1 MIERIIEF
9 SIRNRFVV
17 ILATLGITIWGIHAV
32 INTPVDAIPDLSENQ
47 VIVFTDWMGRSPKE
61 IEDQITYPLSVN
73 LQGLAG
79 VKAVRSSSEFNFS
92 MINIIFED
100 NIDFYFA
107 RERVLER
114 LTLASTFL
122 PPGVVPYMAPD
133 ATALGQIFW
142 YTVEGQGQDLGR
154 LRAIQDWYVRYQL
167 NSVPGVAQVAS
178 AGGFPI
184 EYQIDVDPNKLRAY
198 NVTLGELFSAVARSN
213 SSVGGKVVQKGNAE
227 YIIRG
232 VGWIENTKDI
242 EKIVVKADPQKGT
255 PICVSNLA
263 VVSQGSEFRR
273 SALEKNG
280 NEAVGAV
287 VMMRHG
293 ENPLEVTRR
302 IKAKIQELQPGLPEG
317 VRIVPFYDRTRLIH
331 GAIETVTDTLRDEMI
346 IASLAILLILMHL
359 RSAILICMTLPL
371 AVLVS
376 FILMRH
382 FNIASNIMSLS
393 GIAISIGILVDQ
405 AIVMVENATH
415 HLTAH
420 FGHNVK
426 ITGDTREIVIPA
438 CRMVGRPI
446 FFSVIIILLSFIP
459 VFALTGQE
467 GKNFHPL
474 AFTKSF
480 AMIGVAILSI
490 TLVPALIPTFIKG
503 RLRAEEDSW
512 LVRNM
517 IAIYKPWLT
526 WLMPRWNLAM
536 WAFSALLILGA
547 GLFPINA
554 IVPIPW
560 HWCFL
565 FVVGLTMAITV
576 IFTRGARWQLL
587 SFVTLAALALTA
599 YGFPKIGV
607 DYMPPLDEGSILDMP
622 VTVPRASVTQTTDD
636 LKARDALLRRF
647 PEVELIVGKSGR
659 ADTPTDPSP
668 LDMVESVI
676 TLRPKDHWPKRKLRY
691 RDAEKQTA
699 VVLAALQDRHLI
711 GPIPQE
717 SDRHAM
723 LDPATMNAAT
733 RMDEAMREMTL
744 QQFSEFETA
753 LGPQLLDQFIA
764 ELVGRWQKAGRL
776 LAPLSEADM
785 HRLAGGLRKQFAT
798 ILAAGPGQEDVNRLM
813 QQIAEKL
820 AAEKKVELNPE
831 LLAVHFHPLYTAYL
845 AVTNVLGSEQPTLFT
860 EMFDFIAYE
869 REKHWRERVRQL
881 DHDIFPRAIAA
892 YDQYAIEELHK
903 LADEKGL
910 WAETSSPLPKGEDT
924 HSVSPHPLAG
934 EGPGVRAANESAVLD
949 HLAQRG
955 PHPNPLP
962 KGEGTKPFPNPLP
975 KGEGT
980 DLRSLHEELDATWS
994 APHILPWDNLFLWK
1008 STMLSRKKSDEGTDL
1023 LKEIDS
1029 VVRMPGWA
1037 NIWTQPIINRIDMLA
1052 TGVRTMIG
1060 VKVFGNDLDKIQEVS
1075 EQVAEVLKQI
1085 PGAVDVFPD
1094 QSRGKG
1100 YLEIKIDRDRAARYG
1115 VNVGDVQ
1122 DVIETALGGRAI
1134 TMTVEGRE
1142 RFPVRVRY
1150 ARTFREDEEDVKNL
1164 LVNAATAS
1172 MGSSGAMG
1180 NAGMNGGGGASPS
1193 SRNSPPVQVP
1203 LAMVADVKIV
1213 EGPAMIK
1220 SENGMLRNYVQ
1231 LNVRDRDVVGFVEE
1245 AQRVVAQKVK
1255 LPQGMYLAW
1264 SGQFENQVRAGKTML
1279 VVFPAV
1285 ILVIFV
1291 ILFLTYN
1298 DLIDA
1303 LLMMKAVP
1311 EAMVGGIFL
1320 LWLFDYHFSVAVQVG
1335 FIACFGMATE
1345 TGIIMLV
1352 YLRDAVEKRGGLE
1365 HIRSLRELRHAVI
1378 EGAVHRLRPKLL
1390 TEGVAIIALAPMLW
1404 ATGVGHEIISAMAAP
1419 VLGGL
1424 LIADEVVDI
1433 FIPVRFYWVRRYR
1446 WLKMH
1451 GIDEATAGYDEAV
1464 RPHAVHENGRAT
1476 AEALLGREREAHSD
1490 GDGTHA
1496 TPQIA
1501 GT

>member
-1 MIERIIEF
+1 MIESIIEF
-9 SIRNRFVV
+9 SIRNRFIV
-17 ILATLGITIWGIHAV
+17 ILLSLGVVLWGIHAV

-92 MINIIFED
+92 MINVIFED
-100 NIDFYFA
+100 NVDFYFA
-107 RERVLER
+107 RQRVLER

-142 YTVEGQGQDLGR
+142 YTVEGEGQDLGR

-184 EYQIDVDPNKLRAY
+184 EYQVDVDPQKLRAY
-198 NVTLGELFSAVARSN
+198 NVTLGELFSAVAESN
-213 SSVGGKVVQKGNAE
+213 SAVGGKVIQKGNAE
-227 YIIRG
+227 YIVRG

-242 EKIVVKADPQKGT
+242 EKIVVKADPEKGT
-255 PICVSNLA
+255 PVYVSNLGT
-263 VVSQGSEFRR
+263 VSLGAEFRR
-273 SALEKNG
+273 SVLEKNG

-293 ENPLEVTRR
+293 ENPLQVTKR
-302 IKAKIQELQPGLPEG
+302 IKDKIQELQPGLPAG
-317 VRIVPFYDRTRLIH
+317 VRIVPFYDRTRLIN
-331 GAIETVTDTLRDEMI
+331 GAIEMITGTLREEMI
-346 IASLAILLILMHL
+346 IASVAILLILMHF
-359 RSAILICMTLPL
+359 RSALLICMTLPL

-382 FNIASNIMSLS
+382 FKVPSNIMSLS

-420 FGHNVK
+420 FGHHQK
-426 ITGDTREIVIPA
+426 ITGDTREIIIPA

-467 GKNFHPL
+467 GKTFHPL

-480 AMIGVAILSI
+480 AMIGVAIFSI
-490 TLVPALIPTFIKG
+490 TLVPALIPSFIRG
-503 RLRAEEDSW
+503 RLRSEEDSW
-512 LVRNM
+512 LVRNL
-517 IAIYKPWLT
+517 ISIYKPWLT

-536 WAFSALLILGA
+536 WSFSALLILGA
-547 GLFPINA
+547 GLFPMNA
-554 IVPIPW
+554 IIPIPW

-565 FVVGLTMAITV
+565 VVVGFTMAVTV
-576 IFTRGARWQLL
+576 IFTRGALWQAV
-587 SFVTLAALALTA
+587 SFVTLAALSLTA
-599 YGFPKIGV
+599 YNFPKIGR

-622 VTVPRASVTQTTDD
+622 VTVPRASVTEVTDD

-668 LDMVESVI
+668 LDMVESII
-676 TLRPKDHWPKRKLRY
+676 TLRPKEYWPKRMLKY
-691 RDAEKQTA
+691 KDAEKQTA
-699 VVLAALQDRHLI
+699 VALSALQRDSLI
-711 GPIPQE
+711 DPIPE
-717 SDRHAM
+717 DSDRHGL
-723 LDPATMNAAT
+723 LDPATMNAT
-733 RMDEAMREMTL
+733 MRLDETLREFVR
-744 QQFSEFETA
+744 QRFAEFEA
-753 LGPQLLDQFIA
+753 ELGPKVLREFVA

-776 LAPLSEADM
+776 LVAVTKADID
-785 HRLAGGLRKQFAT
+785 RLATRLHKEFSPILR
-798 ILAAGPGQEDVNRLM
+798 AGPGQEDINRLI

-831 LLAVHFHPLYTAYL
+831 LLTAKFHPLYSAYL
-845 AVTNVLGSEQPTLFT
+845 AVVNVLGAEQPTLFT
-860 EMFDFIAYE
+860 EMFAFVEKRRDEHWLAQGHQLNYEIFEQAVPAYNQFA
-869 REKHWRERVRQL
+869 V
-881 DHDIFPRAIAA
+881 
-892 YDQYAIEELHK
+892 EELHK
-903 LADEKGL
+903 VADEKGL
-910 WAETSSPLPKGEDT
+910 WAEKKKDDSAEREKIKSL
-924 HSVSPHPLAG
+924 
-934 EGPGVRAANESAVLD
+934 RA
-949 HLAQRG
+949 
-955 PHPNPLP
+955 
-962 KGEGTKPFPNPLP
+962 
-975 KGEGT
+975 
-980 DLRSLHEELDATWS
+980 ELDAAWS
-994 APHILPWDNLFLWK
+994 PHLFLWRK
-1008 STMLSRKKSDEGTDL
+1008 SKDDL
-1023 LKEIDS
+1023 LKEVDS

-1075 EQVAEVLKQI
+1075 EQVAEVLRQI

-1100 YLEIKIDRDRAARYG
+1100 YLEIKVDRDRAARYG
-1115 VNVGDVQ
+1115 VRVGDIQ
-1122 DVIETALGGRAI
+1122 NVIETALGGKPI

-1150 ARTFREDEEDVKNL
+1150 GRAFREDEEEVKNL
-1164 LVNAATAS
+1164 LISAASGS
-1172 MGSSGAMG
+1172 MGSAAGAG
-1180 NAGMNGGGGASPS
+1180 AGGMNSGGTGGKPPPADRS
-1193 SRNSPPVQVP
+1193 SGPVQVP
-1203 LAMVADVKIV
+1203 LSMVADVKIV

-1231 LNVRDRDVVGFVEE
+1231 LNVRDRDIVGFVEE

-1264 SGQFENQVRAGKTML
+1264 SGQFENQIRAGRTML

-1291 ILFLTYN
+1291 VLYLTYN

-1320 LWLFDYHFSVAVQVG
+1320 LWLFGYHFSVAVQVG

-1352 YLRDAVEKRGGLE
+1352 YLRAAVDKRGGLE
-1365 HIRSLRELRHAVI
+1365 KIRSLTELRHAVI

-1404 ATGVGHEIISAMAAP
+1404 ASGVGHEVISAMAAP

-1433 FIPVRFYWVRRYR
+1433 FIPVRFYWVRRGR

-1451 GIDEATAGYDEAV
+1451 GLPDDSGPDTRLPEATVQRVDCAAD
-1464 RPHAVHENGRAT
+1464 R
-1476 AEALLGREREAHSD
+1476 
-1490 GDGTHA
+1490 
-1496 TPQIA
+1496 
-1501 GT
+1501 

>member
-1 MIERIIEF
+1 MIEKIIEF

-17 ILATLGITIWGIHAV
+17 ILLTLGVVVWGVHAV

-107 RERVLER
+107 RQRVLER

-122 PPGVVPYMAPD
+122 PPGVVPYLAPD

-142 YTVEGQGQDLGR
+142 YTVEGEGQNLGR

-178 AGGFPI
+178 VGGFPI

-198 NVTLGELFSAVARSN
+198 NVTLGELFAAVAQSN
-213 SSVGGKVVQKGNAE
+213 SAVGGKVIQKGNAE
-227 YIIRG
+227 YIVRG
-232 VGWIENTKDI
+232 VGWIQSTKDI
-242 EKIVVKADPQKGT
+242 EKTVVKADPAKGT
-255 PICVSNLA
+255 PICVSNLGT
-263 VVSQGSEFRR
+263 VSQGAEFRR
-273 SALEKNG
+273 SVLEKNG

-293 ENPLEVTRR
+293 ENPLEVTKR

-331 GAIETVTDTLRDEMI
+331 GAIEMITGTLRDEMI
-346 IASLAILLILMHL
+346 IASVAIWLILMHF
-359 RSAILICMTLPL
+359 RSAVVICMTLPL

-382 FNIASNIMSLS
+382 LNIASNIMSLS

-415 HLTAH
+415 HLTAN
-420 FGHNVK
+420 FGHHTQ

-467 GKNFHPL
+467 GKMFHPL

-503 RLRAEEDSW
+503 RLRSEEESW

-517 IAIYKPWLT
+517 IGIYKPWLT

-547 GLFPINA
+547 GMFPINA

-565 FVVGLTMAITV
+565 AVTGITMAITV
-576 IFTRGARWQLL
+576 IFTRGVKWQVL
-587 SFVTLAALALTA
+587 SFVTLAAMSLWA
-599 YGFPKIGV
+599 YHFPKIGV
-607 DYMPPLDEGSILDMP
+607 DYMPPLDEGSLLDMP
-622 VTVPRASVTQTTDD
+622 VTVPRVSVTQAADD
-636 LKARDALLRRF
+636 LKARDAFLRHF
-647 PEVELIVGKSGR
+647 PELELIVGKAGR

-668 LDMVESVI
+668 LEMVESVV
-676 TLRPKDHWPKRKLRY
+676 TLRPKEYWPRRKMRY
-691 RDAEKQTA
+691 ADAEAQTK
-699 VVLAALQDRHLI
+699 VVLTALEQAGLIDPIEEQSQRSALTDAA
-711 GPIPQE
+711 
-717 SDRHAM
+717 AM
-723 LDPATMNAAT
+723 MAAS
-733 RMDEAMREMTL
+733 RFDKAMREL
-744 QQFSEFETA
+744 VHQRFSEFEA
-753 LGPQLLDQFIA
+753 RLGPRLLREFIA

-776 LAPLSEADM
+776 QKKGTGPISRNGPEAGTDAQRWSSQKLDLSPFSDADID
-785 HRLAGGLRKQFAT
+785 RLAGRLEKRFAP
-798 ILAAGPGQEDVNRLM
+798 ILSAGPGQEDVNRLI
-813 QQIAEKL
+813 QKVAEKL

-831 LLAVHFHPLYTAYL
+831 LLTAKFQPLYAAYL
-845 AVTNVLGSEQPTLFT
+845 AVANVLGSEQPTLFT
-860 EMFDFIAYE
+860 EMFAFIEHE
-869 REKHWRERVRQL
+869 RDEHWRRLVPKL
-881 DHDIFPRAIAA
+881 DREIFDVAVGAF
-892 YDQYAIEELHK
+892 DWYAIEELHK
-903 LADEKGL
+903 GADERGL
-910 WAETSSPLPKGEDT
+910 WAEKTDDDAEHEKLKALRAELDAAWEPKLFLWKCTMYSQSKRD
-924 HSVSPHPLAG
+924 
-934 EGPGVRAANESAVLD
+934 
-949 HLAQRG
+949 
-955 PHPNPLP
+955 
-962 KGEGTKPFPNPLP
+962 K
-975 KGEGT
+975 GT
-980 DLRSLHEELDATWS
+980 DLREELYS
-994 APHILPWDNLFLWK
+994 ALQ
-1008 STMLSRKKSDEGTDL
+1008 
-1023 LKEIDS
+1023 
-1029 VVRMPGWA
+1029 MPGWA

-1052 TGVRTMIG
+1052 TGVRTPIG
-1060 VKVFGNDLDKIQEVS
+1060 VKVFGNDLNKIQEVTDRV
-1075 EQVAEVLKQI
+1075 VAVLKQV
-1085 PGAVDVFPD
+1085 PGVGSVTPD
-1094 QSRGKG
+1094 QVRDKG

-1115 VNVGDVQ
+1115 VTIADIQ
-1122 DVIETALGGRAI
+1122 DVIETALGGKAI

-1150 ARTFREDEEDVKNL
+1150 NRASREDEEDVKNL
-1164 LVNAATAS
+1164 LVSAAAPLGQQNAMSGNGMAAS
-1172 MGSSGAMG
+1172 KPLAGSQAP
-1180 NAGMNGGGGASPS
+1180 AAPL
-1193 SRNSPPVQVP
+1193 QVP
-1203 LAMVADVKIV
+1203 LAMLADVKIV
-1213 EGPAMIK
+1213 QGPAMIL
-1220 SENGMLRNYVQ
+1220 SENGMLQSRVQ
-1231 LNVRDRDVVGFVEE
+1231 VTIADRDLVGFVEE
-1245 AQRVVAQKVK
+1245 AQRLVAQKVK

-1264 SGQFENQVRAGKTML
+1264 SGQFEHQVRAGKTML

-1320 LWLFDYHFSVAVQVG
+1320 LWLFGYHFSVAVQVG

-1352 YLRDAVEKRGGLE
+1352 YLRDAIQRRGGLE
-1365 HIRSLRELRHAVI
+1365 NIQSLRELRDAVI

-1404 ATGVGHEIISAMAAP
+1404 ATGVGHEVISAMAAP

-1451 GIDEATAGYDEAV
+1451 GIDESTAGYDQAV
-1464 RPHAVHENGRAT
+1464 RPSLDN
-1476 AEALLGREREAHSD
+1476 
-1490 GDGTHA
+1490 
-1496 TPQIA
+1496 
-1501 GT
+1501 

>member
-17 ILATLGITIWGIHAV
+17 ILLSLGVVVWGIHAV

-73 LQGLAG
+73 LQGLFG

-92 MINIIFED
+92 MINIIFDD
-100 NIDFYFA
+100 NVEFYFA
-107 RERVLER
+107 RQRVLER

-122 PPGVVPYMAPD
+122 PPGVVPYLAPD

-178 AGGFPI
+178 VGGLPV
-184 EYQIDVDPNKLRAY
+184 EYQVDVDPNNLRAY
-198 NVTLGELFSAVARSN
+198 NVTLGELFSAIAQSN
-213 SSVGGKVVQKGNAE
+213 SAVGGKVVQKGNAE
-227 YIIRG
+227 FIVRG
-232 VGWIENTKDI
+232 VGWIGSTKDI
-242 EKIVVKADPQKGT
+242 ERTVVKADPAKGT
-255 PICVSNLA
+255 PICVSNLGT
-263 VVSQGSEFRR
+263 VSLGGEFRR
-273 SALEKNG
+273 SMLEKNG

-293 ENPLEVTRR
+293 ENPLEVTKR

-346 IASLAILLILMHL
+346 IASLAILLILWHL
-359 RSAILICMTLPL
+359 RSAVLICMTLPL

-382 FNIASNIMSLS
+382 FGVASNIMSLS

-415 HLTAH
+415 QLTAH
-420 FGHNVK
+420 FGPHRK

-467 GKNFHPL
+467 GKMFHPL

-480 AMIGVAILSI
+480 AMVGVAIFSI

-503 RLRAEEDSW
+503 RLRSEQDSW

-517 IAIYKPWLT
+517 IGIYKPWLT

-536 WAFSALLILGA
+536 WAFSALLVIGA
-547 GLFPINA
+547 GLFPMNA

-565 FVVGLTMAITV
+565 CVTGVTMAITV
-576 IFTRGARWQLL
+576 IFTRGLPWQVV
-587 SFVTLAALALTA
+587 SFLTLAALSLWA
-599 YGFPKIGV
+599 YHFPKIGV

-622 VTVPRASVTQTTDD
+622 VTVPRVSVTQAADD

-647 PEVELIVGKSGR
+647 PEVELIVGKAGR

-676 TLRPKDHWPKRKLRY
+676 TLRPQEHWPRRKLRY
-691 RDAEKQTA
+691 ADAQRQTEL
-699 VVLAALQDRHLI
+699 VLAALQQRGLVE
-711 GPIPQE
+711 PIEDLSQRRE
-717 SDRHAM
+717 LSD
-723 LDPATMNAAT
+723 LATMNAVPRFDQAL
-733 RMDEAMREMTL
+733 RELALRRFT
-744 QQFSEFETA
+744 EFESE
-753 LGPQLLDQFIA
+753 LGNRLLRRFTA
-764 ELVGRWQKAGRL
+764 ELVGRWNQAGRL
-776 LAPLSEADM
+776 LAVVAEDDQQ
-785 HRLAGGLRKQFAT
+785 RV
-798 ILAAGPGQEDVNRLM
+798 AAGLETEFARILTAGPSQEDVNRLV

-831 LLAVHFHPLYTAYL
+831 LLTAKFHPLRAACL
-845 AVTNVLGSEQPTLFT
+845 AVANVLGSEQPTLFT
-860 EMFDFIAYE
+860 EMFDFTE
-869 REKHWRERVRQL
+869 RERDKHWRDEVRRVDREL
-881 DHDIFPRAIAA
+881 FEYGVAT
-892 YDQYAIEELHK
+892 YDWYAIEELHK
-903 LADEKGL
+903 AADEKGL
-910 WAETSSPLPKGEDT
+910 WAEKTDDRAEHEKLKALRAELDAAWSAPRVLPWNNLFFRKCTRFSHD
-924 HSVSPHPLAG
+924 PQ
-934 EGPGVRAANESAVLD
+934 D
-949 HLAQRG
+949 
-955 PHPNPLP
+955 
-962 KGEGTKPFPNPLP
+962 K
-975 KGEGT
+975 GT
-980 DLRSLHEELDATWS
+980 DLVNGKMGEMER
-994 APHILPWDNLFLWK
+994 
-1008 STMLSRKKSDEGTDL
+1008 
-1023 LKEIDS
+1023 
-1029 VVRMPGWA
+1029 VVQMPGWA
-1037 NIWTQPIINRIDMLA
+1037 NIWTMPIVNRIDMLA
-1052 TGVRTMIG
+1052 TGVRTPVGI
-1060 VKVFGNDLDKIQEVS
+1060 KVFGNNLDKIQEVS
-1075 EQVAEVLKQI
+1075 EQVAEVVKQI
-1085 PGAVDVFPD
+1085 PGAIDVVPD

-1115 VNVGDVQ
+1115 VKVADVQ
-1122 DVIETALGGRAI
+1122 DVIETALGGKAI

-1150 ARTFREDEEDVKNL
+1150 NRSSREDEEDVKNL
-1164 LVNAATAS
+1164 LVSAASA
-1172 MGSSGAMG
+1172 AMG
-1180 NAGMNGGGGASPS
+1180 AEGGGMKEGGAGGRRVPAAG
-1193 SRNSPPVQVP
+1193 PQPGPVQVP
-1203 LAMVADVKIV
+1203 LAMVADVNIV
-1213 EGPAMIK
+1213 QGPAMIK

-1231 LNVRDRDVVGFVEE
+1231 LSVHDRDVVGFVEE

-1279 VVFPAV
+1279 IVFPAV
-1285 ILVIFV
+1285 ILVIFL
-1291 ILFLTYN
+1291 ILYFTYN

-1303 LLMMKAVP
+1303 LLMMKAIP

-1320 LWLFDYHFSVAVQVG
+1320 LWLRGDHFSVAVQVG

-1352 YLRDAVEKRGGLE
+1352 YLRDAVQRRGGLE
-1365 HIRSLRELRHAVI
+1365 KIRSLAELRDAVI

-1446 WLKMH
+1446 WLAMH
-1451 GIDEATAGYDEAV
+1451 GIDEATAGYDRAV
-1464 RPHAVHENGRAT
+1464 RPQTLPARGSFPAAR
-1476 AEALLGREREAHSD
+1476 LLGGAGETAGIASGNSD
-1490 GDGTHA
+1490 
-1496 TPQIA
+1496 PQAA